1 MQSLIRLTA
10 KYEVGMN
17 ASGPESSHAILPSQG
32 CELCC
37 KCCKVL
43 ARDLTDRASVG
54 LCNSSLSGN
63 LIWLQFVKDHTRSSA
78 VPPVSHFLPVTA
90 LLCWFWCRRWSWKP
104 SYFGNTNTVR
114 HTLLLISIL
123 RLCCKKNT
131 CHSTSKSP
139 VVQCWQKSSF
149 CNKLEVSQQKMW
161 CNHVDQ
167 HCSGRLYLSWNKS
180 PVLQHLL
187 LWVPG
192 CCSHL

>member
-1 MQSLIRLTA
+1 
-10 KYEVGMN
+10 MN
-17 ASGPESSHAILPSQG
+17 TSGPESSHAILPSQG

-43 ARDLTDRASVG
+43 ARDLTDRASAG

-149 CNKLEVSQQKMW
+149 CNKLEVSQQTGATTW
-161 CNHVDQ
+161 TNTAL
-167 HCSGRLYLSWNKS
+167 GGY
-180 PVLQHLL
+180 
-187 LWVPG
+187 PG
-192 CCSHL
+192 IRAPCCSTCCFEFLAAAPLQQDQQSAGAISSRAVAM